1 MAERVRIGILGA
13 ANIVKNALIDPVH
26 EVGEAEVVAIAARDP
41 ERARAFAAAH
51 GIPRVHAGY
60 AGLLADPAIDA
71 VYIPLPNGLHA
82 EWSLAAIAAGKHV
95 LCEKPFAANAREAQ
109 EVADAGEQAGRV
121 VMEAF
126 HYRYHPLAARMQEIV
141 RSGQLGTVR
150 EIRTAM
156 CFPLP
161 KFTDIRYSYAL
172 GGGALM
178 DAGCY
183 ALHLQRLLGAGEPRV
198 LSAWA
203 KLRSPQVD
211 RAMSARLEFADG
223 SRGRLE
229 CSMWSRRVLDPR
241 ASVIGERGRM
251 RVFNYLAPQLFHRLS
266 VTVDGKTTHE
276 RVDGESSYVGQ
287 LRAFTGAV
295 LRGAPTLTPASDA
308 VVTMRLIDE
317 IYSAAGLK
325 PRGEG

>member
-1 MAERVRIGILGA
+1 MADRVRIGILGA
-13 ANIVKNALIDPVH
+13 ASIVANALIAPAR
-26 EVGEAEVVAIAARDP
+26 EVGEAEVVAVAARDP
-41 ERARAFAAAH
+41 ERARTFAAKH
-51 GIPRVHAGY
+51 GIPRTHTGY
-60 AGLLADPAIDA
+60 AELLADPEIDA
-71 VYIPLPNGLHA
+71 VYNPLPNGLHA
-82 EWSLAAIAAGKHV
+82 EWSLAAIAAGRHV
-95 LCEKPFAANAREAQ
+95 LCEKPFASNAREAQ
-109 EVADAGEQAGRV
+109 EVADAGQQAGVV

-141 RSGQLGTVR
+141 AGGELGTVR

-211 RAMSARLEFADG
+211 RAMSARLEFEDG
-223 SRGRLE
+223 ARGRLE

-241 ASVIGERGRM
+241 ASVIGDRGRM

-295 LRGAPTLTPASDA
+295 LRGEPTLTPASDA

-317 IYSAAGLK
+317 IYTAAGLK
-325 PRGEG
+325 PRGED